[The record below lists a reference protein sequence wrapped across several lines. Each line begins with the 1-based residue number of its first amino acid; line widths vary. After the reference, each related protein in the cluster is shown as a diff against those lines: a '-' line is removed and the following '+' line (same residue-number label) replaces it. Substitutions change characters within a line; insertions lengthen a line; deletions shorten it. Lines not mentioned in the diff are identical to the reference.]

1 MHVNIYSRIP
11 NVHVDV
17 CLYGHFP
24 GRVFEPRTMW
34 LYMYI
39 RLTSTN
45 DPCLHIYIKYN
56 TYIYRERQGEGEE
69 STMHLPVNAA
79 DIYLSRMIVRL

>member
-1 MHVNIYSRIP
+1 MR
-11 NVHVDV
+11 
-17 CLYGHFP
+17 
-24 GRVFEPRTMW
+24 

-39 RLTSTN
+39 RLTSAN

-56 TYIYRERQGEGEE
+56 TYIYREREVGEGEGEE